1 MRTSQILKQLG
12 ILDTVAG
19 IKSRRFLKTTKK
31 KNAETAAAV
40 TTEEEDDDDEKA
52 MAEKKTLER
61 PPTVSVLSK
70 EQLLEFLEPLRER
83 GRPAKAAALR
93 EQQEK
98 SAELDE
104 DSFEGK
110 FVDLVE
116 LLPPVPEKGE
126 FDVNK
131 IKSSLYFF
139 S

>member
-1 MRTSQILKQLG
+1 LRSSHILKQLG

-19 IKSRRFLKTTKK
+19 IKSRRFLKITAK
-31 KNAETAAAV
+31 KNAETAAAK
-40 TTEEEDDDDEKA
+40 TAEEEEDDEKM
-52 MAEKKTLER
+52 MAEKTLER
-61 PPTVSVLSK
+61 PPTVSVLSR
-70 EQLLEFLEPLRER
+70 EQLLDFLDPLRER
-83 GRPAKAAALR
+83 GRSSKAAI

-98 SAELDE
+98 SVELDD

-116 LLPPVPEKGE
+116 LLPPVPAKGE